1 MARDDTPI
9 KLRPVDDEKVVA
21 EEVIR
26 IGDAL
31 AMNIERLEPVRPDR
45 TDSGEVEHKLL
56 VPKREGAETRTH
68 QPSIESLIGD
78 GQGTPGYFEEG
89 WGAPKSDSGRVPWG
103 WFALL
108 GIGAAGI
115 VAWSVSSLKE
125 GEKNVDVIR
134 VESQAMAVDDARAH
148 GQAIQLIEQIR
159 EAVRAF
165 AQADS
170 LEGLLEVARFPE
182 RVKPMIE
189 SYYKEHP
196 FAAFADVEVV
206 NMQPLTAGSRAE
218 MWMAD
223 AVCSDGRSMRV
234 LIEADGVNPARVDWE
249 LAVCYQPMPWRKF
262 AERKLRDVSLDFR
275 LIAKPDL
282 LYSHEF
288 SDERIWQCVSLT
300 DSEGEVFMYGYVR
313 RGTVQAELLD
323 SVMRTS
329 TRDSASIIA
338 RLRIPEGL
346 TSPRGVLIEEILS
359 GHWFYIE
366 QPKNPLK

>member
-9 KLRPVDDEKVVA
+9 KLRPVDDENVVT
-21 EEVIR
+21 ERVIR
-26 IGDAL
+26 IGDGPAI
-31 AMNIERLEPVRPDR
+31 NIERLEPVRLDPS
-45 TDSGEVEHKLL
+45 DSGEVEHKLL
-56 VPKREGAETRTH
+56 VPNREGVDTRTH
-68 QPSIESLIGD
+68 QPSIELLIGD
-78 GQGTPGYFEEG
+78 GQGTTGYFEEG
-89 WGAPKSDSGRVPWG
+89 WGAPKSDRRGVPWG

-115 VAWSVSSLKE
+115 MAWAVSSLKE
-125 GEKNVDVIR
+125 GEVNVDVIR
-134 VESQAMAVDDARAH
+134 VESQALVDDDALAH
-148 GQAIQLIEQIR
+148 RQAVRLIEQIR

-170 LEGLLEVARFPE
+170 LQGLLEVSRFPR
-182 RVKPMIE
+182 RVKPMME
-189 SYYKEHP
+189 SYYKEHS

-223 AVCSDGRSMRV
+223 AVCSDGRTMRV

-282 LYSHEF
+282 LHSHEF
-288 SDERIWQCVSLT
+288 SDETIWRCVSLT

-313 RGTVQAELLD
+313 QGTVQAELLE
-323 SVMRTS
+323 SVMRAS
-329 TRDSASIIA
+329 TRETASIIA

-366 QPKNPLK
+366 EPKDPLK